1 MPTYVLSKIKRTVAT
16 QKAGDIVDQ
25 ALPTATLTD
34 STVAGADEML
44 VSDVSATG
52 DPLKKLTLTNLI
64 KWAGSVISVP
74 WTRVSATPTTFPP
87 DLTVAD
93 EGSDL
98 TGKASKLNFV
108 GNGVAAT
115 GNSGTKT
122 ITITSGS
129 GPQGPT
135 GPAGADGQDGQ
146 DGATGPRGPAGANGS
161 DGATGPR
168 GLKGD
173 KGDKGDT
180 GSRGPTGATGAKGEK
195 GDTGATGT
203 FNTANIISTINGA
216 SGVIN
221 PGKVGTGG
229 SSSGSSKFLREDGT
243 FAVPFSAIDDNSR
256 FFRSTA
262 INRPS
267 AYIAVMLHG
276 TKRKIRVRLT
286 TSNTG
291 AVDVRVVRVDSGSGE
306 VTGTGD
312 ARILN
317 VNSAA
322 RQRSFDQ
329 TSSAFTAG
337 LYVVVVTVSSSI
349 QVSTLRAEAVA

>member
-64 KWAGSVISVP
+64 KWAASVITVP

-108 GNGVAAT
+108 GNGVRAS

-122 ITITSGS
+122 VTITSGS
-129 GPQGPT
+129 GPQGP
-135 GPAGADGQDGQ
+135 Q
-146 DGATGPRGPAGANGS
+146 
-161 DGATGPR
+161 
-168 GLKGD
+168 GD

-180 GSRGPTGATGAKGEK
+180 GARGPTGPAGAAGARGATGPTGPKGEK
-195 GDTGATGT
+195 GDTGARGATGT
-203 FNTANIISTINGA
+203 FNTANIIPTINSA

-229 SSSGSSKFLREDGT
+229 SSSGTTKFLREDGT
-243 FAVPFSAIDDNSR
+243 FAAIPFPSGTQRFTFTGHLEVVAMLVTAAKPKIKFTIARGRSSSQYFITAARSYNSTQVGGSA
-256 FFRSTA
+256 
-262 INRPS
+262 P
-267 AYIAVMLHG
+267 G
-276 TKRKIRVRLT
+276 TKTRR
-286 TSNTG
+286 NG
-291 AVDVRVVRVDSGSGE
+291 SGS
-306 VTGTGD
+306 
-312 ARILN
+312 A
-317 VNSAA
+317 
-322 RQRSFDQ
+322 
-329 TSSAFTAG
+329 TSGALTPG
-337 LYVVVVTVSSSI
+337 VYVVNCWSGTTDVDWVLES
-349 QVSTLRAEAVA
+349 VA